1 MSALPA
7 GTVGGTVS
15 NTAGTAG
22 GAALAEGAE
31 GFASSSTSTGEHG
44 AAIRAGQAAIAI
56 VLLLIWHV
64 VSGRWIDPFFISSP
78 AAVAE
83 KLWSWSVDG
92 TLWHA
97 FSYTFKA
104 MIIGFVIGSLA
115 GFTTGFVLGR
125 SDILARLF
133 DPFITAIYCMPKI
146 ALAPLLILWF
156 GIGIESK
163 VAMSA
168 LIVFFLVFLNTFSGV
183 RDVNPLYLQVT
194 SIMGANAWQQLRLV
208 IFPSAAAWVLTGL
221 KVSVPYAL
229 IGAVVGELISSNRG
243 IGFLIGQASGIFD
256 TAGVFAGLAVLA
268 ATGIV
273 LNAGLKR
280 LETRLLRWRAPR

>member
-1 MSALPA
+1 MNLPTKEAAGALIGP
-7 GTVGGTVS
+7 
-15 NTAGTAG
+15 
-22 GAALAEGAE
+22 EGAE
-31 GFASSSTSTGEHG
+31 ALAAGRAGDAHFGL
-44 AAIRAGQAAIAI
+44 AIRAGQVGIGA
-56 VLLLIWHV
+56 LLLLVWHV

-78 AAVAE
+78 DAVAI
-83 KLWSWSVDG
+83 KLWTWAADG
-92 TLWHA
+92 TLWNA
-97 FSYTFKA
+97 FTYTFKA
-104 MIIGFVIGSLA
+104 MMLGFVIGSLA
-115 GFTTGFVLGR
+115 GFATGFVLGR
-125 SDILARLF
+125 SDLLARLF
-133 DPFITAIYCMPKI
+133 DPYITALYCMPKI

-183 RDVNPLYLQVT
+183 RDVNPLYLHVT
-194 SIMGANAWQQLRLV
+194 GIMGASSLQQLRLV

-243 IGFLIGQASGIFD
+243 IGFLIGQASGLFD

-268 ATGIV
+268 ATGII
-273 LNAGLKR
+273 LNAGLKK
-280 LETRLLRWRAPR
+280 LETRLLRWRGQR

>member
-1 MSALPA
+1 MSARLD
-7 GTVGGTVS
+7 S
-15 NTAGTAG
+15 TAGPALN
-22 GAALAEGAE
+22 AESAEALAATPMSGAQL
-31 GFASSSTSTGEHG
+31 SL
-44 AAIRAGQAAIAI
+44 AIRAGQLGIGIA
-56 VLLLIWHV
+56 LLLIWHI

-78 AAVAE
+78 DAVAV
-83 KLWSWSVDG
+83 KLWTWGVDG

-97 FSYTFKA
+97 FTYTFKA
-104 MIIGFVIGSLA
+104 MIAGFIIGSL
-115 GFTTGFVLGR
+115 TGFFTGFALGR
-125 SDILARLF
+125 SGLLARLF
-133 DPFITAIYCMPKI
+133 DPYITAIYCMPKI

-163 VAMSA
+163 IAMSA

-183 RDVNPLYLQVT
+183 RDVNPLYLHVT
-194 SIMGANAWQQLRLV
+194 SIMGASSMQQLRLV

-256 TAGVFAGLAVLA
+256 TAGVFAGLIVLA
-268 ATGIV
+268 VTGIV
-273 LNAGLKR
+273 LNAGLKK
-280 LETRLLRWRAPR
+280 LERRLLRWRGGV

>member
-1 MSALPA
+1 MSANPA
-7 GTVGGTVS
+7 HLASSVEAAEAAEALAVPSG
-15 NTAGTAG
+15 AG
-22 GAALAEGAE
+22 GPAQHNL
-31 GFASSSTSTGEHG
+31 
-44 AAIRAGQAAIAI
+44 AIRAGQVAIGVAF
-56 VLLLIWHV
+56 LLLWHF
-64 VSGRWIDPFFISSP
+64 VSGRLIDPFFISSP
-78 AAVAE
+78 DAVAI
-83 KLWSWSVDG
+83 KLWTWGLDG

-104 MIIGFVIGSLA
+104 MIIGFLIGSLA
-115 GFTTGFVLGR
+115 GFVTGFVLGR

-168 LIVFFLVFLNTFSGV
+168 LIVFFLVFLNTFAGV

-194 SIMGANAWQQLRLV
+194 SIMGATPMQQLRHV
-208 IFPSAAAWVLTGL
+208 VFPSAAAWVLTGL

-243 IGFLIGQASGIFD
+243 IGFLIGQASGLFD

-268 ATGIV
+268 VTGIV
-273 LNAGLKR
+273 LNAGLKK
-280 LETRLLRWRAPR
+280 LETRLLRWRGLR

>member
-1 MSALPA
+1 MSAHTARAEYSAEAAEALAAPI
-7 GTVGGTVS
+7 GG
-15 NTAGTAG
+15 GG
-22 GAALAEGAE
+22 GAQHNL
-31 GFASSSTSTGEHG
+31 
-44 AAIRAGQAAIAI
+44 AIRAGQVAIGVA
-56 VLLLIWHV
+56 LLLIWHV
-64 VSGRWIDPFFISSP
+64 VSGRLIDPFYISSP
-78 AAVAE
+78 DAVAV
-83 KLWSWSVDG
+83 KLWVWAIDG

-104 MIIGFVIGSLA
+104 MIIGFVFGSVT
-115 GFTTGFVLGR
+115 GFGAGFVLGR

-163 VAMSA
+163 VAMAA

-183 RDVNPLYLQVT
+183 RDVNPLYLHVT
-194 SIMGANAWQQLRLV
+194 SIMGATPLQQLRHV

-243 IGFLIGQASGIFD
+243 IGFLIGQASGLFD

-268 ATGIV
+268 ATGII
-273 LNAGLKR
+273 LNAGLKK

>member
-1 MSALPA
+1 MSARLDPDSAPA
-7 GTVGGTVS
+7 MS
-15 NTAGTAG
+15 AESAE
-22 GAALAEGAE
+22 ALAATSMSGAQL
-31 GFASSSTSTGEHG
+31 SL
-44 AAIRAGQAAIAI
+44 AIRAGQIGIGAA
-56 VLLLIWHV
+56 LLLIWHTA
-64 VSGRWIDPFFISSP
+64 SGRWIDPFFISSP
-78 AAVAE
+78 DAVAL
-83 KLWSWSVDG
+83 KLWQWTVDG

-104 MIIGFVIGSLA
+104 MMLGFIFGSLA
-115 GFTTGFVLGR
+115 GFCTGFVLGR
-125 SDILARLF
+125 SSLLARLF
-133 DPFITAIYCMPKI
+133 DPYITAIYCMPKI

-163 VAMSA
+163 VAMAA

-183 RDVNPLYLQVT
+183 RDVNPLYLHVT
-194 SIMGANAWQQLRLV
+194 GIMGASSWQQLRLV

-268 ATGIV
+268 ATGII
-273 LNAGLKR
+273 LNAGLKK
-280 LETRLLRWRAPR
+280 LETRLLRWRGQP

>member
-1 MSALPA
+1 MSARPVRAEYSAEAAEALAAPI
-7 GTVGGTVS
+7 G
-15 NTAGTAG
+15 AG
-22 GAALAEGAE
+22 GAAQHNL
-31 GFASSSTSTGEHG
+31 
-44 AAIRAGQAAIAI
+44 AIRAGQVAIGVA
-56 VLLLIWHV
+56 LLLLWHV
-64 VSGRWIDPFFISSP
+64 VSGRLIDPFYISSP
-78 AAVAE
+78 DAVAV
-83 KLWSWSVDG
+83 KLWVWATDG

-115 GFTTGFVLGR
+115 GFGTGFVLGR

-183 RDVNPLYLQVT
+183 RDVNPLYLHVT
-194 SIMGANAWQQLRLV
+194 SIMGATSLQQLRHV

-243 IGFLIGQASGIFD
+243 IGFLIGQASGLFD

-268 ATGIV
+268 ATGII
-273 LNAGLKR
+273 LNAGLKK